1 MNLNQLAIKWHHY
14 CKIERKRKMK
24 FLKNICLVFVL
35 FIGLNASAQSYR
47 FETSGVSMS
56 IKNAKGKWSPYSDFK
71 DAKIVVT
78 LDTNKDRIV
87 VYSEVVQLYTIL
99 GYDDPK
105 TNEEGSIDTFQCA
118 NVDGDKCVVAIRSLK
133 GTDVK
138 QLYIYEDSRVLIYN
152 MKYVKL

>member
-1 MNLNQLAIKWHHY
+1 
-14 CKIERKRKMK
+14 MK
-24 FLKNICLVFVL
+24 FIKNISLVLLL
-35 FIGLNASAQSYR
+35 FIGISASAQTYR
-47 FETSGVSMS
+47 FETTGLSMS
-56 IKNAKGKWSPYSDFK
+56 IKNSKGKWSPYSDFK
-71 DAKIVVT
+71 DVKIVVT

-87 VYSEVVQLYTIL
+87 VYSEVIQLYTIL

-105 TNEEGSIDTFQCA
+105 TNDEGSVDTFQCV
-118 NVDGDKCVVAIRSLK
+118 NNDGEKCVLTIRTIK

>member
-1 MNLNQLAIKWHHY
+1 
-14 CKIERKRKMK
+14 MK
-24 FLKNICLVFVL
+24 FLKNISLVFLL
-35 FIGLNASAQSYR
+35 FIGLSASAQSYR

-56 IKNAKGKWSPYSDFK
+56 VKNSKGQWSKYSDFK

-78 LDTNKDRIV
+78 LDTSKDRIV

-105 TNEEGSIDTFQCA
+105 TNEEGSVDTFQCV
-118 NVDGDKCVVAIRSLK
+118 NVDGEKCVLAIRSIK
-133 GTDVK
+133 GSDVK

-152 MKYVKL
+152 MKYVK

>member
-1 MNLNQLAIKWHHY
+1 
-14 CKIERKRKMK
+14 MK
-24 FLKNICLVFVL
+24 FLRNISALLLL
-35 FIGLNASAQSYR
+35 FIGLTASAQSYR

-56 IKNAKGKWSPYSDFK
+56 IKNSKGKWSPYSDFK
-71 DAKIVVT
+71 EAKIVVT

-87 VYSEVVQLYTIL
+87 VYSEVIQLYTIL

-105 TNEEGSIDTFQCA
+105 TNEEGSIDTFQCV
-118 NVDGDKCVVAIRSLK
+118 NVDGDKCVLAIRSQK

-138 QLYIYEDSRVLIYN
+138 QLYIYEDSRVLVYN

>member
-1 MNLNQLAIKWHHY
+1 M
-14 CKIERKRKMK
+14 R
-24 FLKNICLVFVL
+24 FLRNISVLVLL
-35 FIGLNASAQSYR
+35 FIGLNAAAQTYR

-105 TNEEGSIDTFQCA
+105 TSEEGSIDTFQCV
-118 NVDGDKCVVAIRSLK
+118 NVDGDKCVLAIRSLK

>member
-1 MNLNQLAIKWHHY
+1 
-14 CKIERKRKMK
+14 MK
-24 FLKNICLVFVL
+24 FLKNISLVFLL
-35 FIGLNASAQSYR
+35 FVGLSASAQNYR

-56 IKNAKGKWSPYSDFK
+56 IKNSKGKWSPYSDFK
-71 DAKIVVT
+71 EAKIVVT

-105 TNEEGSIDTFQCA
+105 TNEEGSVDTFQCV
-118 NVDGDKCVVAIRSLK
+118 NGDGEKCVLAIRSIK
-133 GTDVK
+133 GSDVK

-152 MKYVKL
+152 MKYVK

>member
-1 MNLNQLAIKWHHY
+1 
-14 CKIERKRKMK
+14 MK
-24 FLKNICLVFVL
+24 FLKNISLVFLL
-35 FIGLNASAQSYR
+35 FIGLSASAQTYR

-56 IKNAKGKWSPYSDFK
+56 VKNSKGKWSEYSDFK
-71 DAKIVVT
+71 EAKIVVT

-105 TNEEGSIDTFQCA
+105 TNEEGSVDTFQCV
-118 NVDGDKCVVAIRSLK
+118 NVDGEKCVLVIRTIK
-133 GTDVK
+133 GSDVK

-152 MKYVKL
+152 MKYVK